1 VPGQIGWGEI
11 ALIVIAI
18 CLVILT
24 LHWT

>member
-1 VPGQIGWGEI
+1 MNTASLGEL

-24 LHWT
+24 IHWT